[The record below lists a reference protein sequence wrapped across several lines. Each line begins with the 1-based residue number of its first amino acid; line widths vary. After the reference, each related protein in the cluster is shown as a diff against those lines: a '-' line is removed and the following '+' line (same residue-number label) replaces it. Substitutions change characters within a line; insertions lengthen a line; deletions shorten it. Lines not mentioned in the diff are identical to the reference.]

1 VKRAPFIVATALL
14 LAGCG
19 SVSHQSSPT
28 VQQSQSIATTTAPTP
43 TEPTST
49 STQEVSKKQ
58 NTRKTLRSSV
68 RAALL
73 ADHHL
78 AIHVLWTNRIPG
90 NATNSTRGPALAGM
104 RASAN
109 DRQSKGIRVRMVHD
123 NYRIRSIAFAPS
135 LATATAVAESIQTL
149 QPSHLNGRPLGRS
162 VRLKERA
169 RISLRRFGASQAF
182 VVWSITLLK

>member
-1 VKRAPFIVATALL
+1 MKRAPFIVATALL

-19 SVSHQSSPT
+19 SGSHQSSPT
-28 VQQSQSIATTTAPTP
+28 VQQSQSIATTSAPTP

-49 STQEVSKKQ
+49 STEQVSKKQ
-58 NTRKTLRSSV
+58 STRKTLRSSV

-104 RASAN
+104 LASAH
-109 DRQSKGIRVRMVHD
+109 DRQSKGIRVRTLAD
-123 NYRIRSIAFAPS
+123 RLEISSIQLDPS
-135 LATATAVAESIQTL
+135 YTTATAVIRSIQRL
-149 QPSHLNGRPLGRS
+149 QPHRDGTPMGRVVKLD
-162 VRLKERA
+162 ERA
-169 RISLRRFGASQAF
+169 KVELRRLGPSGRF
-182 VVWSITLLK
+182 VVWRVRVLG